1 MHGDTVIFDVEDGI
15 LTLTLNRPGN
25 LNAFT
30 VGMADDLEAAFGE
43 AAEDDAVAAVVVT
56 GAGRAFCAGMD
67 LSNEGNVFG
76 LDETLRPTVDDMVE
90 RFDDP
95 DIVRGVRD
103 TGGRVSL
110 AIHACPKPVI
120 AAINGPAVGIGA
132 TMTLPMDFRLASE
145 SARIGFVFGRLG
157 IVPEACST
165 WFLPRVVGM
174 QNALELVYSADI
186 VDATTAKELGLIRS
200 VHAQEDLLPA
210 ARALAHRFVDGRSRV
225 ATALTRRMMY
235 RNSAESSPLAA
246 HRRESLAMFYT
257 SVGDGKEGVSAF
269 LEKRDPVFT
278 SRVPQDLPHIMD
290 EIR

>member
-1 MHGDTVIFDVEDGI
+1 
-15 LTLTLNRPGN
+15 
-25 LNAFT
+25 
-30 VGMADDLEAAFGE
+30 
-43 AAEDDAVAAVVVT
+43 
-56 GAGRAFCAGMD
+56 MD

-269 LEKRDPVFT
+269 LEKRDPPVFT